1 MKVCDCGCYLSLI
14 SNYSGKSM
22 WMDPCCCCIYLPQDK
37 ILLGRPGYGW
47 EDNIKTGFK
56 ATVCEDVK

>member
-1 MKVCDCGCYLSLI
+1 
-14 SNYSGKSM
+14 
-22 WMDPCCCCIYLPQDK
+22 MDPCCCCIYLPQDK

-56 ATVCEDVK
+56 ATVCEDVKWIKLS